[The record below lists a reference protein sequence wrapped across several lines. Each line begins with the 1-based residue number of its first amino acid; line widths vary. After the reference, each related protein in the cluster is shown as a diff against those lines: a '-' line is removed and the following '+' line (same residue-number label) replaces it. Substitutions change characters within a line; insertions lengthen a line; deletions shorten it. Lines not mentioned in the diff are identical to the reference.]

1 MDETLTAAPA
11 VEDPDAE
18 LVRLEAELMAS
29 IGPTEAA
36 GRAHAAVEEAMFAW
50 KAANPMPTGRAAVE
64 EWEKAKDAA
73 KRACR
78 YGEVEAAFLA
88 LIQKQHALLDEM
100 ADTRATTLRGL
111 QIKAR
116 LATHPDEGFHG
127 DLAWSIAA
135 DVLEMGCAED
145 DPIFAA
151 IERHRTALIAYDDF
165 LHKSEQAWDRSNGA
179 PGWTDEL
186 GRNSHDELAARF
198 EAHRRA
204 LADLLDRKP
213 TTADGCAA
221 ALHYVHKLVTE
232 QGGEINS
239 EPAKHYFKYWNPPAS
254 FLANVATALEGRSTA

>member
-88 LIQKQHALLDEM
+88 LIQKQDTLLDEM

-116 LATHPDEGFHG
+116 LATHPTRASMATLRGRS
-127 DLAWSIAA
+127 L
-135 DVLEMGCAED
+135 
-145 DPIFAA
+145 
-151 IERHRTALIAYDDF
+151 RTF
-165 LHKSEQAWDRSNGA
+165 WRWGA
-179 PGWTDEL
+179 PRTIRSSPRSSGI
-186 GRNSHDELAARF
+186 GR
-198 EAHRRA
+198 
-204 LADLLDRKP
+204 P
-213 TTADGCAA
+213 
-221 ALHYVHKLVTE
+221 
-232 QGGEINS
+232 
-239 EPAKHYFKYWNPPAS
+239 
-254 FLANVATALEGRSTA
+254 